1 MRHRIERTL
10 ATHVLFPG
18 SFDPPTLG
26 HLDLVRRAA
35 RLFARV
41 TVGVAEH
48 SQKQALFTVEERLTL
63 LKSVLAELDNVAV
76 ARVQGLSVVAARELG
91 CDALLRGLR
100 NGGDFEYE
108 GQMARTN
115 RALAPALDTVFLPSA
130 SELGHVSST
139 FVRQIARLGGDVA
152 SFVPPAVVA
161 ALARKLCK

>member
-1 MRHRIERTL
+1 M

-41 TVGVAEH
+41 TVGVADH
-48 SQKQALFTVEERLTL
+48 SQKQALFTIEERLTL
-63 LKSVLAELDNVAV
+63 LKDLLVELDNVAV
-76 ARVQGLSVVAARELG
+76 VRVQGLTVSAARELG
-91 CDALLRGLR
+91 CEALLRGLR

-115 RALAPALDTVFLPSA
+115 RALAPTLDTVFLASA

-139 FVRQIARLGGDVA
+139 FVRQIAQLGGDVT

-161 ALARKLCK
+161 ALARKLRK

>member
-1 MRHRIERTL
+1 MP
-10 ATHVLFPG
+10 THVLFPG

-26 HLDLVRRAA
+26 HVDLVRRAA

-48 SQKQALFTVEERLTL
+48 SQKQALFTVAERLEL
-63 LKSVLAELDNVAV
+63 LRGVLAELDNVAV
-76 ARVQGLSVVAARELG
+76 ARVEGLTVEAALTLG

-100 NGGDFEYE
+100 HGGDFEYE

-115 RALAPALDTVFLPSA
+115 RALAPTLDTVFLASA

-139 FVRQIARLGGDVA
+139 FVRQIAQLGGDV
-152 SFVPPAVVA
+152 SKFVHPIVEAE
-161 ALARKLCK
+161 LKRKLALK